1 MAKSAAE
8 AEKKWQTRSKIRT
21 MQLWRCRKRKPK
33 VSFGGEDN
41 VDERCQIN
49 RIDLRKRFE
58 SKNQIT
64 TPIPS

>member
-1 MAKSAAE
+1 
-8 AEKKWQTRSKIRT
+8 